1 MTRIRARNVK
11 FRCSLGACSTKC
23 LNHVWWH
30 LALAPC
36 PLVASW
42 SLALLLSNFGLGL
55 GRGLGHGRLGGLGG
69 WVGLGAG
76 RPEGGGWRPRGLELL
91 GALVLHQVSLEESLG
106 AGPWR
111 HQNYQNV
118 LDLLICEAI
127 GAGRPGRLRAKG
139 SGVPG
144 GPRPTPGGPEASG
157 RLARWR
163 HRKYKNV
170 LDLLIFGAFS
180 WKFACGGGSQEM
192 ALLSKKNYKQVR
204 KHLSPEISMTL

>member
-1 MTRIRARNVK
+1 LHPVLLLP
-11 FRCSLGACSTKC
+11 LGLWRSCCQTLA
-23 LNHVWWH
+23 W
-30 LALAPC
+30 ALAGAWDMEG
-36 PLVASW
+36 LVAW
-42 SLALLLSNFGLGL
+42 V
-55 GRGLGHGRLGGLGG
+55 
-69 WVGLGAG
+69 VGLAWGPG
-76 RPEGGGWRPRGLELL
+76 GQRGGGWRPRGLELL

-127 GAGRPGRLRAKG
+127 GAGWPGRLRAKG

-180 WKFACGGGSQEM
+180 LKFACGGGSQEM
-192 ALLSKKNYKQVR
+192 TLL
-204 KHLSPEISMTL
+204 